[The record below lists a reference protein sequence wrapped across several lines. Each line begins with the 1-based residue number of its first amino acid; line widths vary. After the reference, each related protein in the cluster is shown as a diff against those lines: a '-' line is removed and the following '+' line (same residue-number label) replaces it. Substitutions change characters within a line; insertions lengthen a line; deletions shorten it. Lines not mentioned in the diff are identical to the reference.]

1 LLAIEEADRSS
12 TRLPA
17 QSLDEAYVN
26 EMTEIA
32 SERLGLAGLRLA
44 IWFQNTLPK

>member
-1 LLAIEEADRSS
+1 
-12 TRLPA
+12 
-17 QSLDEAYVN
+17 
-26 EMTEIA
+26 MTEIA